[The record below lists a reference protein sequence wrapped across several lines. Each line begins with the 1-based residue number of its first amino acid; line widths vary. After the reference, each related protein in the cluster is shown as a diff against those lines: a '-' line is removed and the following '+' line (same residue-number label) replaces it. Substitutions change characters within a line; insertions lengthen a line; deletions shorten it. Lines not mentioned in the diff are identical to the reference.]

1 MTECR
6 GAGGLHAYHP
16 SMSLGG
22 FSFRLV
28 PVLVL
33 AAGILFGLF
42 AGSVQASG
50 VLRVLAWPGYADEE
64 VVRSFERVSGVRVE
78 LSIVDSDESLWQ
90 KVSAN
95 GGRDFDVMAVNTA
108 ELQRYIAA
116 GLVQPVDPARIAGTR
131 RQLPRF
137 RQLSEIPGLVH
148 VRKGRT
154 EAYAIPYTYSTM
166 GLIYDRRQFAAAPTS
181 ISTLWDPR
189 YQGRVLAYGGG
200 SHSFSLAAQSLGVAS
215 PFRLQGGQWAQA
227 VDRLIELRRN
237 VLGFYTRPEESV
249 RLFLRHRTA
258 LMFANY
264 GLQQLHMLR
273 AAGADVG
280 YVIPRE
286 GALAWLD
293 CWAITRGARDVAL
306 AHAWID
312 HLLGDTASGLLVRR
326 QGLANTLVESDA
338 GGPADR
344 IVWLAE
350 VEDAARRERLWARIH
365 SGDRAA
371 RVLAP

>member
-1 MTECR
+1 MLCMKLSGISR
-6 GAGGLHAYHP
+6 C
-16 SMSLGG
+16 
-22 FSFRLV
+22 LV
-28 PVLVL
+28 LLVML
-33 AAGILFGLF
+33 AAGVLSGIFV
-42 AGSVQASG
+42 GSAHAVG
-50 VLRVLAWPGYADEE
+50 VLRVLAWPGYADAE
-64 VVRSFERVSGVRVE
+64 VVRSFEEKSGARVE
-78 LSIVDSDESLWQ
+78 LTVIDSDESLWQ

-116 GLVQPVDPARIAGTR
+116 DLVQPVDPAQIAGTR

-137 RQLSEIPGLVH
+137 RKLAEIPGLVH
-148 VRKGRT
+148 VRKGRA

-166 GLIYDRRQFAAAPTS
+166 GLIYDRRQFAEAPTS
-181 ISTLWDPR
+181 ISALWASR
-189 YQGRVLAYGGG
+189 SKGKVLAYSGGA
-200 SHSFSLAAQSLGVAS
+200 HSFSLAAQALGFPS
-215 PFRLQGGQWAQA
+215 PFRLQGGEWARA
-227 VDRLIELRRN
+227 VDKLIELRRN

-249 RLFLRHRTA
+249 QLFLRHRVA

-280 YVIPRE
+280 YAIPRE

-293 CWAITRGARDVAL
+293 CWAIISGARDIDL

-326 QGLANTLVESDA
+326 QGLANTLVESDV
-338 GGPADR
+338 GPSSEH
-344 IVWLAE
+344 IVWLQA
-350 VEDAARRERLWARIH
+350 VEDAARREGLWSRIH
-365 SGDRAA
+365 SGDRAM

>member
-1 MTECR
+1 VTRIILWMKLR
-6 GAGGLHAYHP
+6 GV
-16 SMSLGG
+16 SLRLAPPV
-22 FSFRLV
+22 RLV
-28 PVLVL
+28 VFILSGVF
-33 AAGILFGLF
+33 AAG
-42 AGSVQASG
+42 AHAAG
-50 VLRVLAWPGYADEE
+50 VLRVLAWPGYADAE
-64 VVRSFERVSGVRVE
+64 VVRSFEQKSGARVE
-78 LSIVDSDESLWQ
+78 LTVIDTDESLWQ

-116 GLVQPVDPARIAGTR
+116 DLVQPVDPARIAGTR

-137 RQLSEIPGLVH
+137 RKLADIPGLVH
-148 VRKGRT
+148 VRQGRA

-166 GLIYDRRQFAAAPTS
+166 GLIYDRRQFAEAPVS
-181 ISTLWDPR
+181 ISALWEPR
-189 YQGRVLAYGGG
+189 NKGKVLAYSGGA
-200 SHSFSLAAQSLGVAS
+200 HSFSLAAQALGFPS
-215 PFRLQGGQWAQA
+215 PFRLQGSEWARA
-227 VDRLIELRRN
+227 VHKLIELRRN
-237 VLGFYTRPEESV
+237 VLGFYNRPEESV
-249 RLFLRHRTA
+249 QLFLRHRVA

-293 CWAITRGARDVAL
+293 CWAVTRGARDVDL
-306 AHAWID
+306 VHAWID
-312 HLLGDTASGLLVRR
+312 HLLGDTASGLLARR

-338 GGPADR
+338 GTSSDR
-344 IVWLAE
+344 IVWLAA
-350 VEDAARRERLWARIH
+350 VEDAPRREALWARIH
-365 SGDRAA
+365 SGDRAT

>member
-1 MTECR
+1 MQGTARIITRMRWR
-6 GAGGLHAYHP
+6 GLCIHLASAV
-16 SMSLGG
+16 M
-22 FSFRLV
+22 
-28 PVLVL
+28 L
-33 AAGILFGLF
+33 AAGVLSGMLVSG
-42 AGSVQASG
+42 AHAAG
-50 VLRVLAWPGYADEE
+50 VLRVLAWPGYADAE
-64 VVRSFERVSGVRVE
+64 VIRSFESRSGARVE
-78 LSIVDSDESLWQ
+78 LTVIDSDESLWQ

-95 GGRDFDVMAVNTA
+95 GGRDYDVMAVNTA

-137 RQLSEIPGLVH
+137 RRLVEIPGLVH
-148 VRKGRT
+148 VSKGRAQ
-154 EAYAIPYTYSTM
+154 AYAIPYTYSTM
-166 GLIYDRRQFAAAPTS
+166 GLIYDRRQLAEAPAS
-181 ISTLWDPR
+181 ISALWDAR
-189 YQGRVLAYGGG
+189 YRGRVLAYSGGA
-200 SHSFSLAAQSLGVAS
+200 HSFSLAAQALGFPS
-215 PFRLQGGQWAQA
+215 PFLLQGGEWAGA
-227 VDRLIELRRN
+227 VDKLIELRRN

-249 RLFLRHRTA
+249 QLFLRHRLA

-293 CWAITRGARDVAL
+293 CWAITRGARDPNL

-338 GGPADR
+338 GGPSDR
-344 IVWLAE
+344 IIWLAE
-350 VEDAARRERLWARIH
+350 VEDAPRRERLWARIH
-365 SGDRAA
+365 SGDRAT

>member
-1 MTECR
+1 
-6 GAGGLHAYHP
+6 
-16 SMSLGG
+16 MSLGG
-22 FSFRLV
+22 FSFRPV
-28 PVLVL
+28 PALVL

-42 AGSVQASG
+42 AGCVHASG

-64 VVRSFERVSGVRVE
+64 VVRSFERVSGARVE

-108 ELQRYIAA
+108 ELQRYIAT

-137 RQLSEIPGLVH
+137 RQLNEIPGLVH
-148 VRKGRT
+148 VRKGRA

-181 ISTLWDPR
+181 ISSLWDPR
-189 YQGRVLAYGGG
+189 YRGRVLAYGGG
-200 SHSFSLAAQSLGVAS
+200 AHSFSLAAQSLGVAS
-215 PFRLQGGQWAQA
+215 PFRLQGGEWAQA

-249 RLFLRHRTA
+249 RLFLRHRSA

-338 GGPADR
+338 GGPADH

-350 VEDAARRERLWARIH
+350 VEDAARRERLWGRIH
-365 SGDRAA
+365 SGDRAT